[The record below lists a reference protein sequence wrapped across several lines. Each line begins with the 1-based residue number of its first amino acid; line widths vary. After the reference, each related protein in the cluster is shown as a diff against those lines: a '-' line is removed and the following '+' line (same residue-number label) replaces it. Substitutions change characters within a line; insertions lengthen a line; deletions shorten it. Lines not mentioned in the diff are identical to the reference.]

1 MVALSLFLTHTG
13 DQYVQKRPQFVQR
26 KNGDIVIID
35 SKRTLTF
42 IYNLYY
48 WLVNHSSLRV
58 HLPLIFI

>member
-1 MVALSLFLTHTG
+1 MVALSSFPTHTG
-13 DQYVQKRPQFVQR
+13 DQYVQKKPQLVQR

-48 WLVNHSSLRV
+48 WLVNSSLRL
-58 HLPLIFI
+58 HLSLIST